1 MLHLEDAFTE
11 RETNMNEGSKNDKA
25 LSNLEALCR
34 GELAAVET
42 YNTALSS
49 ASLGAFRPQ
58 LIQCQRSH
66 QNRVHLLGWRIHL
79 LGGTPP
85 ESSGAWGVFAKAVE
99 GAATV
104 IGEKTAIS
112 ALEEGEDH
120 GLNEYRTRLTEL
132 DADTRNFVEARV
144 LPAQTETHAIV
155 RALKLG
161 LSQTSART

>member
-1 MLHLEDAFTE
+1 MMDVSGTEKSLH
-11 RETNMNEGSKNDKA
+11 
-25 LSNLEALCR
+25 NLEALCR

-49 ASLGAFRPQ
+49 ASLGRFRSQ

-104 IGEKTAIS
+104 IGEKVAIS

-120 GLNEYRTRLTEL
+120 GLNEYRSRLNEL
-132 DADTRNFVEARV
+132 DADTQDFIQARV
-144 LPAQTETHAIV
+144 LPAQAETHGIA
-155 RALKLG
+155 RALKLSA
-161 LSQTSART
+161 SQPPARA

>member
-1 MLHLEDAFTE
+1 MTEVSQNERSLH
-11 RETNMNEGSKNDKA
+11 
-25 LSNLEALCR
+25 NLEALCR

-49 ASLGAFRPQ
+49 ASLGTFRTQ

-104 IGEKTAIS
+104 IGERAAIS

-120 GLNEYRTRLTEL
+120 GLNEYRSRISEL
-132 DADTRNFVEARV
+132 DSDTRDFIQARV
-144 LPAQTETHAIV
+144 LPAQTETHGIA
-155 RALKLG
+155 RALKLSG
-161 LSQTSART
+161 SIPPARA

>member
-1 MLHLEDAFTE
+1 MIEASNHV
-11 RETNMNEGSKNDKA
+11 RA
-25 LSNLEALCR
+25 LNHLEALCR

-42 YNTALSS
+42 YNTALSA
-49 ASLGAFRPQ
+49 ASLGSFRAQ

-85 ESSGAWGVFAKAVE
+85 ESSGAWGIFAKALE

-104 IGEKTAIS
+104 LGERAAIA

-120 GLNEYRTRLTEL
+120 GLNEYRTRLGEF
-132 DADTRNFVEARV
+132 DADTRDFIQARV
-144 LPAQTETHAIV
+144 LPAQTETHGIV
-155 RALKLG
+155 RALKL
-161 LSQTSART
+161 SQAHPAA

>member
-1 MLHLEDAFTE
+1 MMDVSQNERSLH
-11 RETNMNEGSKNDKA
+11 
-25 LSNLEALCR
+25 NLEALCR

-49 ASLGAFRPQ
+49 ASLGTFRSQ

-104 IGEKTAIS
+104 IGERAAIS

-120 GLNEYRTRLTEL
+120 GLNEYRSRIGAL
-132 DADTRNFVEARV
+132 DADTRDFIQARV
-144 LPAQTETHAIV
+144 LPAQTETHGIA
-155 RALKLG
+155 RALKLNH
-161 LSQTSART
+161 SVPPPAH

>member
-1 MLHLEDAFTE
+1 MTEVSQHERSLH
-11 RETNMNEGSKNDKA
+11 
-25 LSNLEALCR
+25 NLEALCR

-49 ASLGAFRPQ
+49 ASLGTFRSQ

-104 IGEKTAIS
+104 IGERAAIS

-120 GLNEYRTRLTEL
+120 GLNEYRSRIGDL
-132 DADTRNFVEARV
+132 DADTRDFIQARL
-144 LPAQTETHAIV
+144 LPAQTETHGIA
-155 RALKLG
+155 RALKIN
-161 LSQTSART
+161 SAAPPGNA

>member
-1 MLHLEDAFTE
+1 MDVSGTEKSLH
-11 RETNMNEGSKNDKA
+11 
-25 LSNLEALCR
+25 NLEALCR

-49 ASLGAFRPQ
+49 ASLGHFRSQ

-99 GAATV
+99 GAAAIV
-104 IGEKTAIS
+104 GERVAIS

-120 GLNEYRTRLTEL
+120 GLNEYRTRLSEL
-132 DADTRNFVEARV
+132 DADTRDFIQARV
-144 LPAQTETHAIV
+144 LPAQTETHGIA
-155 RALKLG
+155 RALKLSA
-161 LSQTSART
+161 SQPAARA

>member
-1 MLHLEDAFTE
+1 MEVSQNERSLH
-11 RETNMNEGSKNDKA
+11 
-25 LSNLEALCR
+25 NLEALCR

-49 ASLGAFRPQ
+49 ASLGMFRPQ

-99 GAATV
+99 GAATA
-104 IGEKTAIS
+104 IGERAAIS

-120 GLNEYRTRLTEL
+120 GLNEYRSRIGEL
-132 DADTRNFVEARV
+132 DADTRDFIQARV
-144 LPAQTETHAIV
+144 LPAQTETHSIT
-155 RALKLG
+155 RALKLN
-161 LSQTSART
+161 SSVPPARA

>member
-1 MLHLEDAFTE
+1 MLELAAHTREEPTMTDVAGTE
-11 RETNMNEGSKNDKA
+11 KSLN
-25 LSNLEALCR
+25 NLQALCR

-49 ASLGAFRPQ
+49 ASLGHLRAP

-104 IGEKTAIS
+104 IGEKAAIS

-120 GLNEYRTRLTEL
+120 GLNEYRSRLAEL
-132 DADTRNFVEARV
+132 DADTQAFIHARA
-144 LPAQTETHAIV
+144 LPAQTETHGII
-155 RALKLG
+155 RALKLRG
-161 LSQTSART
+161 AQSNARA

>member
-1 MLHLEDAFTE
+1 MSEA
-11 RETNMNEGSKNDKA
+11 SKNEEA

-49 ASLGAFRPQ
+49 ASLGAFRTQ
-58 LIQCQRSH
+58 LTQCQRSH

-85 ESSGAWGVFAKAVE
+85 ESSGAWGVFAKAFE

-104 IGEKTAIS
+104 IGEKAAIS

-120 GLNEYRTRLTEL
+120 GLNEYRTRLAAL
-132 DADTRNFVEARV
+132 DADTRDFIQAR
-144 LPAQTETHAIV
+144 LLTAQTETHGIA

-161 LSQTSART
+161 MAREAGGA

>member
-1 MLHLEDAFTE
+1 MMEVSQNE
-11 RETNMNEGSKNDKA
+11 RA
-25 LSNLEALCR
+25 LNNLEALCR

-49 ASLGAFRPQ
+49 ASLGTFRSQ
-58 LIQCQRSH
+58 LMQCQRSH

-85 ESSGAWGVFAKAVE
+85 ESSGAWGVFAKALE

-104 IGEKTAIS
+104 LGERAAIA

-120 GLNEYRTRLTEL
+120 GLNEYRSRLGDL
-132 DADTRNFVEARV
+132 DADTRDFIQARV
-144 LPAQTETHAIV
+144 LPAQTETHGIA

-161 LSQTSART
+161 AAQPAAGA

>member
-1 MLHLEDAFTE
+1 MTE
-11 RETNMNEGSKNDKA
+11 VSKNEQS

-49 ASLGAFRPQ
+49 ASLGHFRQQ

-85 ESSGAWGVFAKAVE
+85 ESSGAWGVFAKALE
-99 GAATV
+99 SAATI
-104 IGEKTAIS
+104 IGEKAAIA

-120 GLNEYRTRLTEL
+120 GLNEYRSRLANL
-132 DADTRNFVEARV
+132 DADTRDFVQARI
-144 LPAQTETHAIV
+144 LPAQNETHAII
-155 RALKLG
+155 RALKR
-161 LSQTSART
+161 SRAREDAHA

>member
-1 MLHLEDAFTE
+1 MMDVSGTEKSLH
-11 RETNMNEGSKNDKA
+11 
-25 LSNLEALCR
+25 NLEALCR

-49 ASLGAFRPQ
+49 ASLGHFRSQ

-99 GAATV
+99 GAAAI
-104 IGEKTAIS
+104 IGEKVAIS

-120 GLNEYRTRLTEL
+120 GLNEYRARLSEL
-132 DADTRNFVEARV
+132 DADTQDFIHARV
-144 LPAQTETHAIV
+144 LPAQTETHGIA
-155 RALKLG
+155 RALKLSA
-161 LSQTSART
+161 SQPPARA

>member
-1 MLHLEDAFTE
+1 MLRTHAGGAKIMEAS
-11 RETNMNEGSKNDKA
+11 NNEKS

-49 ASLGAFRPQ
+49 ASLGHFRPQ

-99 GAATV
+99 GAATI
-104 IGEKTAIS
+104 IGEKAAI
-112 ALEEGEDH
+112 ATLEEGEDH
-120 GLNEYRTRLTEL
+120 GLNEYRTRLGDL
-132 DADTRNFVEARV
+132 DTDTRDFIQARV
-144 LPAQTETHAIV
+144 LPAQNETHGIA
-155 RALKLG
+155 RALKL
-161 LSQTSART
+161 SHHQAHA

>member
-1 MLHLEDAFTE
+1 MDVSGTEKSLH
-11 RETNMNEGSKNDKA
+11 
-25 LSNLEALCR
+25 NLEALCR

-49 ASLGAFRPQ
+49 ASLGHFRSQ

-99 GAATV
+99 GAAAI
-104 IGEKTAIS
+104 IGEKVAIS

-120 GLNEYRTRLTEL
+120 GLNEYRARLSEL
-132 DADTRNFVEARV
+132 DADTQDFIHARV
-144 LPAQTETHAIV
+144 LPAQTETHGIA
-155 RALKLG
+155 RALKLSA
-161 LSQTSART
+161 SQPPARA

>member
-1 MLHLEDAFTE
+1 MDAPQNERALHH
-11 RETNMNEGSKNDKA
+11 
-25 LSNLEALCR
+25 LEALCR

-49 ASLGAFRPQ
+49 ASLGAFRTQ

-104 IGEKTAIS
+104 IGERTAIA

-120 GLNEYRTRLTEL
+120 GLNEYRSRLGEL
-132 DADTRNFVEARV
+132 DTDTRDFIQARI
-144 LPAQTETHAIV
+144 LPAQTETHGIV
-155 RALKLG
+155 RALKLSG
-161 LSQTSART
+161 SSPQARA

>member
-1 MLHLEDAFTE
+1 MLEQ
-11 RETNMNEGSKNDKA
+11 SKNEQA
-25 LSNLEALCR
+25 LRNLEALCR

-42 YNTALSS
+42 YNTALCS
-49 ASLGAFRPQ
+49 ASLGTFRSQ

-85 ESSGAWGVFAKAVE
+85 ESSGAWGFFAKALE

-104 IGEKTAIS
+104 LGERAAFA
-112 ALEEGEDH
+112 ALEEGELH
-120 GLNEYRTRLTEL
+120 GLNEYQSRLPDL
-132 DADTRNFVEARV
+132 DADTRDFIQARV
-144 LPAQTETHAIV
+144 MPAQTETHGIA

-161 LSQTSART
+161 AVLPQAEA

>member
-1 MLHLEDAFTE
+1 
-11 RETNMNEGSKNDKA
+11 MNDVASNEKS

-49 ASLGAFRPQ
+49 ASLGHFRQQ

-99 GAATV
+99 GAATI
-104 IGEKTAIS
+104 IGEKAAI
-112 ALEEGEDH
+112 ATLEEGEDH
-120 GLNEYRTRLTEL
+120 GLNEYRSRLSDL
-132 DADTRNFVEARV
+132 DTDTQDFIQARV
-144 LPAQTETHAIV
+144 LPAQSETHGIL
-155 RALKLG
+155 RALKLNT
-161 LSQTSART
+161 QHSAHA

>member
-1 MLHLEDAFTE
+1 MEPSQNE
-11 RETNMNEGSKNDKA
+11 RVLGH
-25 LSNLEALCR
+25 LEALCR

-42 YNTALSS
+42 YNTALAS
-49 ASLGAFRPQ
+49 ASLGSYRAP

-85 ESSGAWGVFAKAVE
+85 ESSGAWGVFAKAIE
-99 GAATV
+99 SAATV
-104 IGEKTAIS
+104 IGERAAIL

-120 GLNEYRTRLTEL
+120 GLNEYRSRLSEL
-132 DADTRNFVEARV
+132 DTDTRDFILARV
-144 LPAQTETHAIV
+144 LPAQIETHAIA

-161 LSQTSART
+161 HSHPPTPV

>member
-1 MLHLEDAFTE
+1 MSDVS
-11 RETNMNEGSKNDKA
+11 NNEKA
-25 LSNLEALCR
+25 LSNLAALCR

-49 ASLGAFRPQ
+49 ASLGTFRPQ

-85 ESSGAWGVFAKAVE
+85 ESSGAWGGFAKAVE

-104 IGEKTAIS
+104 IGEKAAIC

-120 GLNEYRTRLTEL
+120 GCPMPPSPIFSSTR
-132 DADTRNFVEARV
+132 
-144 LPAQTETHAIV
+144 
-155 RALKLG
+155 
-161 LSQTSART
+161 

>member
-1 MLHLEDAFTE
+1 MDTSQNERSLH
-11 RETNMNEGSKNDKA
+11 
-25 LSNLEALCR
+25 NLEALCR

-49 ASLGAFRPQ
+49 ASLGTFRTQ

-104 IGEKTAIS
+104 IGERAAIS

-120 GLNEYRTRLTEL
+120 GLNEYRSRIGEL
-132 DADTRNFVEARV
+132 DSDTRDFIQARV
-144 LPAQTETHAIV
+144 LPAQTETHGIA
-155 RALKLG
+155 RALKLSG
-161 LSQTSART
+161 SIPPARA

>member
-1 MLHLEDAFTE
+1 
-11 RETNMNEGSKNDKA
+11 MNEVPGTEKSLN
-25 LSNLEALCR
+25 NLEALCR

-49 ASLGAFRPQ
+49 ASLGHFRSQ

-85 ESSGAWGVFAKAVE
+85 ESSGAWGVFAKAIE

-104 IGEKTAIS
+104 IGERAAIS

-120 GLNEYRTRLTEL
+120 GLNEYRSRLGEL
-132 DADTRNFVEARV
+132 DADTQDFVQARL
-144 LPAQTETHAIV
+144 LPAQTETHGIA
-155 RALKLG
+155 RALKLSA
-161 LSQTSART
+161 SQPSARA

>member
-1 MLHLEDAFTE
+1 MTDTAETE
-11 RETNMNEGSKNDKA
+11 KA
-25 LSNLEALCR
+25 LSNLSALCR

-49 ASLGAFRPQ
+49 ASLGHFRSQ

-104 IGEKTAIS
+104 IGEKAAIS

-120 GLNEYRTRLTEL
+120 GLNEYRSRIAEL
-132 DADTRNFVEARV
+132 DADTRDFIHARV
-144 LPAQTETHAIV
+144 LPAQTETHAIA
-155 RALKLG
+155 RALKL
-161 LSQTSART
+161 SASHANA

>member
-1 MLHLEDAFTE
+1 MTDVAGTE
-11 RETNMNEGSKNDKA
+11 KA
-25 LSNLEALCR
+25 LSHLAALCR

-49 ASLGAFRPQ
+49 ASLGHFRSQ

-85 ESSGAWGVFAKAVE
+85 ESSGAWGVFAKAFE

-104 IGEKTAIS
+104 IGEKAAIS

-120 GLNEYRTRLTEL
+120 GLNEYRSRLGEL
-132 DADTRNFVEARV
+132 DPDTQSFIQARV
-144 LPAQTETHAIV
+144 LPAQTETHSIA
-155 RALKLG
+155 RALKL
-161 LSQTSART
+161 SAAQPAAKA

>member
-1 MLHLEDAFTE
+1 MTDVVGTE
-11 RETNMNEGSKNDKA
+11 KA
-25 LSNLEALCR
+25 LDNLAALCR

-49 ASLGAFRPQ
+49 ASLGHFRTQ
-58 LIQCQRSH
+58 LMQCQRSH

-85 ESSGAWGVFAKAVE
+85 ESSGAWGVFAKAFE

-104 IGEKTAIS
+104 IGEKAAIS

-120 GLNEYRTRLTEL
+120 GLNEYRSRLSGL
-132 DADTRNFVEARV
+132 DADTQDFIQTRV
-144 LPAQTETHAIV
+144 LPAQAETHGIA
-155 RALKLG
+155 RALR
-161 LSQTSART
+161 LSGERPVPAKAETP

>member
-1 MLHLEDAFTE
+1 MMDVTS
-11 RETNMNEGSKNDKA
+11 NEKSLN
-25 LSNLEALCR
+25 NLAALCR

-49 ASLGAFRPQ
+49 ASLGHFRSQ

-104 IGEKTAIS
+104 IGEGAAIS

-120 GLNEYRTRLTEL
+120 GLNEYRSRIGEL
-132 DADTRNFVEARV
+132 DSDTRDFIQARV
-144 LPAQTETHAIV
+144 LPAQTETHGIL
-155 RALKLG
+155 RALKLD
-161 LSQTSART
+161 TR

>member
-1 MLHLEDAFTE
+1 MDTSQ
-11 RETNMNEGSKNDKA
+11 NEKS

-49 ASLGAFRPQ
+49 ASLGTFRSQ

-104 IGEKTAIS
+104 IGEKAAIA

-120 GLNEYRTRLTEL
+120 GMNEYRARLGEL
-132 DADTRNFVEARV
+132 DSDTRDFIQAR
-144 LPAQTETHAIV
+144 LMPAQNETHGIA
-155 RALKLG
+155 RALKL
-161 LSQTSART
+161 SNAERSTNN